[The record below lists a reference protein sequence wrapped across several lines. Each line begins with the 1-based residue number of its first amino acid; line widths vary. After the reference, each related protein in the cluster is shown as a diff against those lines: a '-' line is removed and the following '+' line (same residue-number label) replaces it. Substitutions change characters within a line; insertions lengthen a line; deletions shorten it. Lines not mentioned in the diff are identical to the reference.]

1 MCQKNQ
7 LLLMKAQKIN
17 ITDSAVFISD
27 LHLVD
32 NASNN
37 IFLSFLEYCSVL
49 TNNLFILGDLFDYW
63 VGDDS
68 GMYSNEISALRKL
81 GEEKNIYFIHGN
93 RDFLIGKKFF
103 RENQITILDD
113 ETRITLGH
121 HQVLL
126 MHGDTLC
133 SDDKDYQAFR
143 KEVRSKKWQENFL
156 VKKLDERINIASD
169 LREQSKKLNLNKPE
183 NIIDVNEKTVNSVIE
198 KNPPIE
204 ILIHG
209 HTHRQNTHRYKA
221 FTRFVLGD
229 WKENQGNYLIWKEA
243 EGFEFKTFS

>member
-1 MCQKNQ
+1 
-7 LLLMKAQKIN
+7 
-17 ITDSAVFISD
+17 
-27 LHLVD
+27 
-32 NASNN
+32 
-37 IFLSFLEYCSVL
+37 
-49 TNNLFILGDLFDYW
+49 
-63 VGDDS
+63 
-68 GMYSNEISALRKL
+68 
-81 GEEKNIYFIHGN
+81 
-93 RDFLIGKKFF
+93 
-103 RENQITILDD
+103 
-113 ETRITLGH
+113 
-121 HQVLL
+121 
-126 MHGDTLC
+126 MHGRTLC
-133 SDDKDYQAFR
+133 RESINYQAVR
-143 KEVRSKKWQENFL
+143 KEVRSKEQQDKFL
-156 VKKLDERINIASD
+156 SKELDERISIASD

>member
-1 MCQKNQ
+1 
-7 LLLMKAQKIN
+7 MKAQEIN

-27 LHLVD
+27 LHLTD

-37 IFLSFLEYCSVL
+37 IFLNFLEHSSDL

-68 GMYSNEISALRKL
+68 SMYSREIAALREI
-81 GEEKNIYFIHGN
+81 GEQKNIYFIHGN

-103 RENQITILDD
+103 IENHITILDD
-113 ETRITLGH
+113 ETRITLGNH
-121 HQVLL
+121 HVLL

-133 SDDKDYQAFR
+133 SDDTDYQDFR
-143 KEVRSKKWQENFL
+143 KEVRSTKWQENFL
-156 VKKLDERINIASD
+156 AKKLDERISIATD

-183 NIIDVNEKTVNSVIE
+183 NIIDVNEKTVKSVVE
-198 KNPPIE
+198 KNLPIQ

-209 HTHRQNTHRYKA
+209 HTHRQNTHQYKA

-229 WKENQGNYLIWKEA
+229 WKKNQGNYLIWKES
-243 EGFEFKTFS
+243 EGFEFKAFS

>member
-1 MCQKNQ
+1 
-7 LLLMKAQKIN
+7 MKAQEIN

-27 LHLVD
+27 LHLTD

-37 IFLSFLEYCSVL
+37 IFLNFLEHSSDL

-68 GMYSNEISALRKL
+68 RMYSREIAALKEI
-81 GEEKNIYFIHGN
+81 GEQKNIYFIHGN

-103 RENQITILDD
+103 RENHITILDD
-113 ETRITLGH
+113 ETRITLGNH
-121 HQVLL
+121 HVLL

-133 SDDKDYQAFR
+133 SDDLDYQSFR
-143 KEVRSKKWQENFL
+143 KEVRSKKWQKKFL
-156 VKKLDERINIASD
+156 AKKLDERISIATD

-183 NIIDVNEKTVNSVIE
+183 NIIDVNEKTVKSVVE
-198 KNPPIE
+198 KNLPIQ

-209 HTHRQNTHRYKA
+209 HTHRQNTHQYKA

-229 WKENQGNYLIWKEA
+229 WKKNQGNYLIWKES
-243 EGFEFKTFS
+243 EDFEFKAFS

>member
-1 MCQKNQ
+1 
-7 LLLMKAQKIN
+7 MKDQKIN

-27 LHLVD
+27 LHLTD
-32 NASNN
+32 NEPNN
-37 IFLSFLEYCSVL
+37 IFLKFLEHSSVL

-68 GMYSNEISALRKL
+68 RMYSNEISALREL
-81 GEEKNIYFIHGN
+81 GEQKNIYFIHGN
-93 RDFLIGKKFF
+93 RDFLIGKNFF
-103 RENQITILDD
+103 RENKIIMLDD

-121 HQVLL
+121 HDVLL

-133 SDDKDYQAFR
+133 SDDRDYQDFR
-143 KEVRSKKWQENFL
+143 KEVRSKEWQENFL
-156 VKKLDERINIASD
+156 AKELDERISIAID
-169 LREQSKKLNLNKPE
+169 LRKQSKKLNLNKPE

-198 KNPPIE
+198 KNHPID

-209 HTHRQNTHRYKA
+209 HTHRQNNHRYKD

-229 WKENQGNYLIWKEA
+229 WKENQGNYLIWREA

>member
-1 MCQKNQ
+1 
-7 LLLMKAQKIN
+7 MKAPKIN
-17 ITDSAVFISD
+17 ISDSAVFISD
-27 LHLVD
+27 LHLAD
-32 NASNN
+32 NASNK
-37 IFLSFLEYCSVL
+37 IFLNFLEDSSDF

-68 GMYSNEISALRKL
+68 GMYLNEISALKKF
-81 GEEKNIYFIHGN
+81 GEQKNIYFIHGN

-121 HQVLL
+121 HHVLL

-133 SDDKDYQAFR
+133 SDDTDYQAFR
-143 KEVRSKKWQENFL
+143 KEVRSKEWQDNFL
-156 VKKLDERINIASD
+156 AKELDERITIANN

-183 NIIDVNEKTVNSVIE
+183 NIIDVNEKTVVSVIE
-198 KNPPIE
+198 KNHPID

-229 WKENQGNYLIWKEA
+229 WKENQGNYLIWKETD
-243 EGFEFKTFS
+243 GFEFKTFS

>member
-1 MCQKNQ
+1 
-7 LLLMKAQKIN
+7 MKAPKIN
-17 ITDSAVFISD
+17 ISDSAVFISD
-27 LHLVD
+27 LHLTD

-37 IFLSFLEYCSVL
+37 IFLNFLEYSSDL

-68 GMYSNEISALRKL
+68 EMYSKEICALRKL

-93 RDFLIGKKFF
+93 RDFLISRKYF

-113 ETRITLGH
+113 ETQITLGH
-121 HQVLL
+121 HHVLL
-126 MHGDTLC
+126 LHGDTLC
-133 SDDKDYQAFR
+133 SDDTDYQVFR
-143 KEVRSKKWQENFL
+143 KEVRSKEWQDNFL
-156 VKKLDERINIASD
+156 AKELDERISIATD

-183 NIIDVNEKTVNSVIE
+183 NIIDVNENTVHSVIE
-198 KNPPIE
+198 NNFPVE

-229 WKENQGNYLIWKEA
+229 WKKNQGNYLIWKKA

>member
-1 MCQKNQ
+1 
-7 LLLMKAQKIN
+7 MKAQEIN

-27 LHLVD
+27 LHLTD

-37 IFLSFLEYCSVL
+37 IFLNFLEHSSDL

-68 GMYSNEISALRKL
+68 SMYSREIAALREI
-81 GEEKNIYFIHGN
+81 GEQKNIYFIHGN
-93 RDFLIGKKFF
+93 RDFLIGKNFF
-103 RENQITILDD
+103 RENHITILDD
-113 ETRITLGH
+113 ETRITLGNH
-121 HQVLL
+121 HVLL

-133 SDDKDYQAFR
+133 SDDLDYQAFR
-143 KEVRSKKWQENFL
+143 NEVRSKKWQKNFL
-156 VKKLDERINIASD
+156 AKELDERISIATH

-183 NIIDVNEKTVNSVIE
+183 NIIDANEKTIKSVVE
-198 KNPPIE
+198 KNLPIQ

-209 HTHRQNTHRYKA
+209 HTHRQNTHQYKA

-229 WKENQGNYLIWKEA
+229 WKKNQGNYLIWKES
-243 EGFEFKTFS
+243 EGFEFKAFS

>member
-1 MCQKNQ
+1 
-7 LLLMKAQKIN
+7 MKAQEIN

-27 LHLVD
+27 LHLTD

-37 IFLSFLEYCSVL
+37 IFLNFLEHSSDL

-68 GMYSNEISALRKL
+68 SMYSREIAALREI
-81 GEEKNIYFIHGN
+81 GEQKNIYFIHGN
-93 RDFLIGKKFF
+93 RDFLIGKNFF
-103 RENQITILDD
+103 RENHITILDD
-113 ETRITLGH
+113 ETRITLGNH
-121 HQVLL
+121 HVLL

-133 SDDKDYQAFR
+133 SDDLDYQAFR
-143 KEVRSKKWQENFL
+143 NEVRSKKWQKNFL
-156 VKKLDERINIASD
+156 AKKLDERISIATH

-183 NIIDVNEKTVNSVIE
+183 NIIDANEKTVKSVVE
-198 KNPPIE
+198 KNLPIQ

-209 HTHRQNTHRYKA
+209 HTHRQNTHQYKA

-229 WKENQGNYLIWKEA
+229 WKKNQGNYLIWKES
-243 EGFEFKTFS
+243 EGFEFKAFS

>member
-1 MCQKNQ
+1 
-7 LLLMKAQKIN
+7 MKAQEIN

-27 LHLVD
+27 LHLTD

-37 IFLSFLEYCSVL
+37 VFLNFLEHSSDS

-68 GMYSNEISALRKL
+68 GMYSREITALRKI
-81 GEEKNIYFIHGN
+81 GKQKNIYFIHGN
-93 RDFLIGKKFF
+93 RDFLIGKNYF
-103 RENQITILDD
+103 RENHITILDD
-113 ETRITLGH
+113 ETQITLDH
-121 HQVLL
+121 HRVLL

-133 SDDKDYQAFR
+133 SDDTDYQAFR
-143 KEVRSKKWQENFL
+143 KEVRSQEWQYNFL
-156 VKKLDERINIASD
+156 AKELDERISIATD

-183 NIIDVNEKTVNSVIE
+183 NIIDVNEKTVHSIIE
-198 KNPPIE
+198 KNFPVE

-209 HTHRQNTHRYKA
+209 HTHRQNTHRYEA

-229 WKENQGNYLIWKEA
+229 WSDNQGSYLIWKE
-243 EGFEFKTFS
+243 EQGFEFRTFN

>member
-1 MCQKNQ
+1 
-7 LLLMKAQKIN
+7 MKAQKIN

-27 LHLVD
+27 LHLTD

-37 IFLSFLEYCSVL
+37 IFLNFLEHSSDL

-68 GMYSNEISALRKL
+68 GMYSKEISALREL
-81 GEEKNIYFIHGN
+81 GEQKNIYFIHGN
-93 RDFLIGKKFF
+93 RDFLICKKYF
-103 RENQITILDD
+103 RENQVTILDD

-121 HQVLL
+121 HHVLL

-133 SDDKDYQAFR
+133 SDDIDYQAFR
-143 KEVRSKKWQENFL
+143 KEVRSKEWQDNFL
-156 VKKLDERINIASD
+156 AKELDERICIASD

-183 NIIDVNEKTVNSVIE
+183 NIIDVNENTVHSVIE
-198 KNPPIE
+198 NNFPVE

-209 HTHRQNTHRYKA
+209 HTHRQNTHKYKA

-229 WKENQGNYLIWKEA
+229 WKKNQGNYLIWEEA
-243 EGFEFKTFS
+243 EGFEFKKFS

>member
-1 MCQKNQ
+1 
-7 LLLMKAQKIN
+7 MKAPKIN
-17 ITDSAVFISD
+17 ISDSAVFISD
-27 LHLVD
+27 LHLAD
-32 NASNN
+32 NAINN
-37 IFLSFLEYCSVL
+37 VFLNFLEHSLDL

-68 GMYSNEISALRKL
+68 GMYPNEISALRKF
-81 GEEKNIYFIHGN
+81 GEQKNIYFIHGN
-93 RDFLIGKKFF
+93 RDFLIGKNFF

-113 ETRITLGH
+113 ETQITLGH
-121 HQVLL
+121 HQVLI

-133 SDDKDYQAFR
+133 SDDQDYQAFR

-156 VKKLDERINIASD
+156 AKKLDERIKIAID

-183 NIIDVNEKTVNSVIE
+183 NIIDVNEKTVNSAIE
-198 KNPPIE
+198 RNHPIK

-209 HTHRQNTHRYKA
+209 HTHRQNIHRYKT

-229 WKENQGNYLIWKEA
+229 WKKNQGNYLIWKET

>member
-1 MCQKNQ
+1 
-7 LLLMKAQKIN
+7 MKAQEIN

-27 LHLVD
+27 LHLTD

-37 IFLSFLEYCSVL
+37 IFLNFLERSSDL

-68 GMYSNEISALRKL
+68 KMYSNEISALREL
-81 GEEKNIYFIHGN
+81 GEQKNIYFIHGN
-93 RDFLIGKKFF
+93 RDFLIGKNFF
-103 RENQITILDD
+103 KENQITILDD

-121 HQVLL
+121 HQVLI

-133 SDDKDYQAFR
+133 SDDSDYQAFR
-143 KEVRSKKWQENFL
+143 KEVRSKNWQENFL
-156 VKKLDERINIASD
+156 AKKLDERISIASD

-198 KNPPIE
+198 KNHPVD

-209 HTHRQNTHRYKA
+209 HTHRQNSHQYKA

>member
-1 MCQKNQ
+1 
-7 LLLMKAQKIN
+7 MKAQKIN

-27 LHLVD
+27 LHLTD

-37 IFLSFLEYCSVL
+37 IFLNFLEHSSDL

-68 GMYSNEISALRKL
+68 GMYLNEISALREL
-81 GEEKNIYFIHGN
+81 GEQKNIFFIHGN
-93 RDFLIGKKFF
+93 RDFLIGKNYF
-103 RENQITILDD
+103 RKNQVTILDD
-113 ETRITLGH
+113 ETRIILGH
-121 HQVLL
+121 HHVLL

-133 SDDKDYQAFR
+133 SDDTDYQAFR
-143 KEVRSKKWQENFL
+143 KEVRSKEWQCNFL
-156 VKKLDERINIASD
+156 AKELHERISIAND

-183 NIIDVNEKTVNSVIE
+183 NIIDVNEKTVHSLIE
-198 KNPPIE
+198 KNFPVE

-221 FTRFVLGD
+221 STRFVLGD
-229 WKENQGNYLIWKEA
+229 WKENQGSYLIWKEA
-243 EGFEFKTFS
+243 EGFQFKTFS